1 VLLDDLARE
10 AAPTVDIVVPVRD
23 EERILA
29 FSVRRLAAYLR
40 DHFPYTARITIA
52 ENGSSDATWEIAQA
66 LAAELEGVRAIRAG
80 RRRAR
85 RGAARGLDRQRRR
98 GARLHGR

>member
-1 VLLDDLARE
+1 MVPLSRAGSARCQNAPRCE
-10 AAPTVDIVVPVRD
+10 GPAPGTAPTVDIVVPVRD

-40 DHFPYTARITIA
+40 DDFPYTARITIA

-66 LAAELEGVRAIRAG
+66 LAAELERVRAIRVGAAG
-80 RRRAR
+80 R
-85 RGAARGLDRQRRR
+85 
-98 GARLHGR
+98 